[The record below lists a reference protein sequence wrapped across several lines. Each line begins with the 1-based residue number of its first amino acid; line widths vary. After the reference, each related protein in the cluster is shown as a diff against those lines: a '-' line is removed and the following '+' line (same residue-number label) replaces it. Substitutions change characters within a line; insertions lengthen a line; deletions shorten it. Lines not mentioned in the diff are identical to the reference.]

1 MKIDG
6 REVNVTH
13 PDKVL
18 FPDSGIT
25 KGDLIDYYQKVAP
38 VMLPHLKDR
47 PVTLQ
52 RFPNGIESG
61 GFFQKQASDYFPD
74 WIKVAQIDLL
84 QEEQDQ
90 QQVVVDSAATL
101 VYLANQAA
109 ITLHAWLSR
118 VDKLH
123 YPDRII
129 FDLDPPDS
137 DFGLVREAA
146 RELRQMLEEVGLVP
160 FLMTTGSRGLHVVA
174 PLDRSVEFDQVRE
187 FAKDLADVAA
197 SRRPDKLTTEVRKDA
212 RRGRLFLDYLR
223 NSYAQTAVAPYSV
236 RAKPG
241 APVAAPLLWEELS
254 ESAMRSGRFTIRNI
268 FERLDRRGDPWQD
281 MLSHAKPL
289 RIAYGKLRK
298 LQSERAS

>member
-1 MKIDG
+1 MKVGEHEIDISH
-6 REVNVTH
+6 R
-13 PDKVL
+13 DKVL

-25 KGDLIDYYQKVAP
+25 KGDLIDYYQKIAP
-38 VMLPHLKDR
+38 TMLPHLKDR
-47 PVTLQ
+47 PVTMQ
-52 RFPNGIESG
+52 RFPDGIERS
-61 GFFQKQASDYFPD
+61 GFFQKQVSDYFPD
-74 WIKVAQIDLL
+74 WIRVAQIDLL

-90 QQVVVDSAATL
+90 QQVVVENASTL

-123 YPDRII
+123 YPDRMI

-137 DFGLVREAA
+137 NFNLVREAA
-146 RELRQMLEEVGLVP
+146 RELRQMLLEVGLTP
-160 FLMTTGSRGLHVVA
+160 YLMTTGSRGLHVVT

-197 SRRPDKLTTEVRKDA
+197 SRRPDRLTTDVRKDA
-212 RRGRLFLDYLR
+212 RHGRLFLDYLR

-241 APVAAPLLWEELS
+241 APVATPLLWEELG
-254 ESAMRSGRFTIRNI
+254 ESSMRSDRFSIRNV
-268 FERLDRRGDPWQD
+268 FDRLDRRGDPWQD
-281 MLSHAKPL
+281 MLSDAKPL
-289 RIAYGKLRK
+289 RIAYDELRK
-298 LQSERAS
+298 LQAEASG